1 MSGGWRTKARCVTE
15 SAQLWVHHVLVVPRS
30 PKRGGLRTST
40 SCSSLTT
47 FILRPHYITRRP
59 QRSARGGGS
68 TTRSLCFAGLTYRAC
83 DIFFAG
89 HWLAGQISFSLAV
102 SMSLLGEN
110 LRPRTLL
117 RKLSNVGRQ
126 SRSRASAVDEVHP
139 FRLLDLPPE
148 IVEVILSLSRSM
160 DVLALR
166 MVRVYCILLSLN
178 KCTNV

>member
-1 MSGGWRTKARCVTE
+1 MEDEGKERNEVRPGVGPPRARRPTLRRSE
-15 SAQLWVHHVLVVPRS
+15 AEFELRVLLFPRS
-30 PKRGGLRTST
+30 FGAHTI
-40 SCSSLTT
+40 SLAD
-47 FILRPHYITRRP
+47 P
-59 QRSARGGGS
+59 SEARGVEAS
-68 TTRSLCFAGLTYRAC
+68 QLALFALLDCTYRAC
-83 DIFFAG
+83 DIFFAD
-89 HWLAGQISFSLAV
+89 HWLASQTSFSVPA

-117 RKLSNVGRQ
+117 RKLSNVGRR